1 LLNILAGA
9 EVVAAVV
16 PEEPEGTAA
25 DKEGVTGAAEIVIG
39 MLTFV

>member
-1 LLNILAGA
+1 LLKILAGA

-16 PEEPEGTAA
+16 PVEPEGTAA
-25 DKEGVTGAAEIVIG
+25 DEVGVTGAAEIVMG

>member
-1 LLNILAGA
+1 MLNILAGT
-9 EVVAAVV
+9 EVVAAFV

-25 DKEGVTGAAEIVIG
+25 DEVGVTGAAEIVMG